1 LTYLRDGTIV
11 FEANTGGW
19 TESGVVASGHL
30 DRLGGRWSIN
40 ANGIEQG
47 TLTVR
52 NNFAYGLTQA
62 FTALAVER
70 GDRIRL
76 TFNVLERVV
85 DVDVISRTTS
95 P

>member
-1 LTYLRDGTIV
+1 LISV
-11 FEANTGGW
+11 
-19 TESGVVASGHL
+19 
-30 DRLGGRWSIN
+30 
-40 ANGIEQG
+40 NGIEQG

-76 TFNVLERVV
+76 SFDVRDRVV
-85 DVDVISRTTS
+85 DVCVIGRTTT